1 MSTLLNVMLA
11 LIPFILLYTFFA
23 MMKLHDIKRRVSPDQ
38 EVHSIK
44 PIEQRK
50 LLLYHQK
57 CFGQGPWS

>member
-1 MSTLLNVMLA
+1 MMSIFKVMLA
-11 LIPFILLYTFFA
+11 LIPFILLYTLFA
-23 MMKLHDIKRRVSPDQ
+23 MIKLHDIKKGVSPDQ
-38 EVHSIK
+38 KEHSIK